1 MKFKK
6 KYIGFLAFLFILA
19 AAFFVTPEKKAEA
32 AQAPKKLSSL
42 TAVYTGDS
50 VLVGNTID
58 LTKLTVMGL
67 YSDGSYVK
75 MKDYVLSTY
84 MVTKSGANEIV
95 VSYEGVNST
104 FYVYGKSITGLV
116 AYYADTSAT
125 VGEILDRKKITVH
138 VYYSDGTHHAVTDFE
153 LSHSVVGKIGENEYV
168 VSYGGKTTKFSVT
181 GKALKKP
188 KMLYAAYN
196 GPAVIVGNSPKREDF
211 NVSVLYTDNSI
222 EPTSSFELTPAI
234 VQKEGTNIM
243 IVSYGGISADVRV
256 TGIPKTVVS
265 IVAEYTG
272 LPVVVGKSVAAE
284 DIKVTA
290 TFNDGSKDVVT
301 NFTLSS
307 SVIYRIGENILTV
320 FCDNTV
326 AFVNVR
332 GVEAEIID
340 FDNSA
345 QAVVRNGD
353 DYSRIILAVGT
364 KADPKQVTIEELDPE
379 LVKKA
384 MNRLV
389 RTDKYIVFDV
399 SFEDPEMDLFLPMT
413 MRVTMPKG
421 YDKENFAVFYTPNK
435 KTIMGQMNGEFV
447 TSTTYE
453 FKMFQPGTYIIADC
467 TPLIYVET
475 LALEEETITLK
486 VGRSYSLDPEI
497 LPHTATNKEV
507 TYTSTRPQIVSVSK
521 YGTIKGLKP
530 GTSIVTVEATDGSG
544 KRTKVRVNV
553 VNKKGKFD
561 DEIAQLSDRVNEI
574 STAEDFLDFLD
585 YLVEDI
591 AEKAEELTR
600 NEFLVY
606 GRELES
612 WTKSWDEETIA
623 LEPGEWAILWEMLYM
638 MGEYDYGAIL
648 CGDTQGVETALER
661 FDKQIAEI
669 KTEEDFQ
676 LFAQMFFTE
685 YEEKEYEWETEEQ
698 MLYLIGLQNRI
709 WEIRDSE
716 EFLTNWDEK
725 VWDAFEEWASETEL
739 LIYG

>member
-1 MKFKK
+1 MKIRK
-6 KYIGFLAFLFILA
+6 KYIGFLAFLFIMA
-19 AAFFVTPEKKAEA
+19 AAFFVTPKQKAEA
-32 AQAPKKLSSL
+32 AQTPKKLSSL
-42 TAVYTGDS
+42 TAVYTGDT
-50 VLVGNTID
+50 VLVGKTVD

-75 MKDYVLSTY
+75 MKDYALSSY
-84 MVTKSGANEIV
+84 MVTKPGANEIV
-95 VSYEGVNST
+95 VSYDGVECK
-104 FYVYGKSITGLV
+104 FYVYGKTITGLV
-116 AYYADTSAT
+116 AYYADTGAT
-125 VGEILDRKKITVH
+125 VGDVLDRKKITVH
-138 VYYSDGTHHAVTDFE
+138 VYFSDGSHQSVTDFE
-153 LSHSVVGKIGENEYV
+153 LSHTVVGKVGENEYIV
-168 VSYGGKTTKFSVT
+168 TYGGKTTTFTIT
-181 GKALKKP
+181 GRAVKKP
-188 KMLYAAYN
+188 RMLYAAYN

-211 NVSVLYTDNSI
+211 TVSVLYTDNTI
-222 EPTSSFELTPAI
+222 EPINTFELTPAI
-234 VQKEGTNIM
+234 VQKEGTNVM

-265 IVAEYTG
+265 ITAEYTG

-290 TFNDGSKDVVT
+290 TFNDGTKDVVT

-320 FCDNTV
+320 FCNDTV

-332 GVEAEIID
+332 GVEAEIVD
-340 FDNSA
+340 FDNVA
-345 QAVVRNGD
+345 EGVVRNGD
-353 DYSRIILAVGT
+353 YYSRVILAVGT
-364 KADPKQVTIEELDPE
+364 KADPKQAVIEELDPE

-389 RTDKYIVFDV
+389 RTDKYIAFEV
-399 SFEDPEMDLFLPMT
+399 SFDDPEMDVFLPMT

-421 YDKENFAVFYTPNK
+421 YDKENFAVFYTPNR

-447 TSTTYE
+447 TNSTYE

-507 TYTSTRPQIVSVSK
+507 TYTSSRPQIVSVSK

-530 GTSIVTVEATDGSG
+530 GTSIVTVEAQDGSG

-561 DEIAQLSDRVNEI
+561 SEIAQFSDMINEI
-574 STAEDFLDFLD
+574 TTADDFIDFLD
-585 YLVEDI
+585 YLIEDLAI
-591 AEKAEELTR
+591 KAEEMTR

-612 WTKSWDEETIA
+612 WTKSWDEDTIPLDA
-623 LEPGEWAILWEMLYM
+623 DEWAILWETLYF
-638 MGEYDYGAIL
+638 MGEYEYGAMI
-648 CGDTQGVETALER
+648 CGDTKGVQTALER
-661 FDKQIAEI
+661 LDKQFAEI
-669 KTEEDFQ
+669 QTEEDFA
-676 LFAQMFFTE
+676 LFSQVFFTE
-685 YEEKEYEWETEEQ
+685 YEEKEYEWETEEL
-698 MLYLIGLQNRI
+698 MLYLIGVQNRV
-709 WEIRDSE
+709 WEIRESE
-716 EFLTNWDEK
+716 EFLDKWEDK
-725 VWDAFEEWASETEL
+725 VWDAFEEWVSETEL
-739 LIYG
+739 LIYE

>member
-1 MKFKK
+1 MNLKK

-19 AAFFVTPEKKAEA
+19 AAFFVSPEKKAEA

-42 TAVYTGDS
+42 TAVYTGDT
-50 VLVGNTID
+50 VIVGDMID

-75 MKDYVLSTY
+75 MEDYVLSAYT
-84 MVTKSGANEIV
+84 VAKAGVNEITV
-95 VSYEGVNST
+95 YYEGVSNT
-104 FYVYGKSITGLV
+104 FKVFGKSIIGLV
-116 AYYADTSAT
+116 AYYADSSAT
-125 VGEILDRKKITVH
+125 VGDVLDTKKITVQVH
-138 VYYSDGTHHAVTDFE
+138 YSDGSNQKVNDYE
-153 LSHSVVGKIGENEYV
+153 LSHTAVSKIGTNEYMV
-168 VSYGGKTTKFSVT
+168 TYRDKTTKFT
-181 GKALKKP
+181 LIGKEIKKP
-188 KMLYAAYN
+188 RMLLATYN
-196 GPAVIVGNSPKREDF
+196 GPAVIVGNTPRREDF
-211 NVSVLYTDNSI
+211 SVSVVYTDGTI
-222 EPTSSFELTPAI
+222 ERVTAFELTPAI

-243 IVSYGGISADVRV
+243 IVSYGGISIDVRV
-256 TGIPKTVVS
+256 TGTPKTVVS
-265 IVAEYTG
+265 ITAEYTG
-272 LPVVVGKSVAAE
+272 LPVVVGKTVAAE

-290 TFNDGSKDVVT
+290 TFNDGTKDVVT

-307 SVIYRIGENILTV
+307 SVVYRIGENILTV
-320 FCDNTV
+320 FCNGRT
-326 AFVNVR
+326 AFFTVR

-561 DEIAQLSDRVNEI
+561 DEIAQLSDMINEI

-591 AEKAEELTR
+591 AVKAEELTR

-623 LEPGEWAILWEMLYM
+623 LEQGEWAKLWELLYL
-638 MGEYDYGAIL
+638 MGEYEYGAMI

-661 FDKQIAEI
+661 FEKQIVEI

-685 YEEKEYEWETEEQ
+685 YEEKEYEWEAEEL

-716 EFLTNWDEK
+716 EFLTNWGEK

>member
-1 MKFKK
+1 MNFKK
-6 KYIGFLAFLFILA
+6 KYIGFLAFLFMA
-19 AAFFVTPEKKAEA
+19 AAVFFGVPEKKAEA
-32 AQAPKKLSSL
+32 AQKKLSSL
-42 TAVYTGDS
+42 TAVYTGDT
-50 VLVGNTID
+50 VLVGKTVD

-75 MKDYVLSTY
+75 MKDYALSSY
-84 MVTKSGANEIV
+84 VVTKPGANEIV
-95 VSYEGVNST
+95 VSYDGVECK
-104 FYVYGKSITGLV
+104 FYVYGKTITGLV
-116 AYYADTSAT
+116 AYYADAGAT
-125 VGEILDRKKITVH
+125 VGDVLDRKKITVH
-138 VYYSDGTHHAVTDFE
+138 VYFSDGSHQSVTDFE
-153 LSHSVVGKIGENEYV
+153 LSHTVVGKVGENEYIV
-168 VSYGGKTTKFSVT
+168 TYGGKTTTFTIT
-181 GKALKKP
+181 GRAVKKP
-188 KMLYAAYN
+188 RMLYAAYN
-196 GPAVIVGNSPKREDF
+196 GPAIIVGNSPKREDF
-211 NVSVLYTDNSI
+211 TVSVLYTDNTI
-222 EPTSSFELTPAI
+222 EPINTFELTPAI
-234 VQKEGTNIM
+234 VQKEGTNVM

-265 IVAEYTG
+265 ITAEYTG
-272 LPVVVGKSVAAE
+272 LPVVVGRSVAAE

-290 TFNDGSKDVVT
+290 TFNDGTKDVVT

-320 FCDNTV
+320 FCNDTV

-332 GVEAEIID
+332 GVEAEIVD
-340 FDNSA
+340 FDNVA
-345 QAVVRNGD
+345 EGVVRNGD
-353 DYSRIILAVGT
+353 DYSRVILAVGT
-364 KADPKQVTIEELDPE
+364 KADPKQVTVEELDPE

-389 RTDKYIVFDV
+389 RTDKYIAFEV
-399 SFEDPEMDLFLPMT
+399 SFDDPEMDLFLPMT

-421 YDKENFAVFYTPNK
+421 YDKENFAVFYTPNR

-447 TSTTYE
+447 TNSTYE

-530 GTSIVTVEATDGSG
+530 GTSIVTVEAQDGSG

-561 DEIAQLSDRVNEI
+561 SEIAQLSDMVNEI
-574 STAEDFLDFLD
+574 TTADDFIDFLD
-585 YLVEDI
+585 YLIEDL
-591 AEKAEELTR
+591 ATKEEEMTR

-612 WTKSWDEETIA
+612 WTKTWDEETIPLDA
-623 LEPGEWAILWEMLYM
+623 DEWAILWEMLYS
-638 MGEYDYGAIL
+638 MGEYEYGAMI
-648 CGDTQGVETALER
+648 CGDTKGVEAALER
-661 FDKQIAEI
+661 LDKQFAEI
-669 KTEEDFQ
+669 QTEEDFA
-676 LFAQMFFTE
+676 LFSQVFFTE
-685 YEEKEYEWETEEQ
+685 YEEKEYEWETEEL
-698 MLYLIGLQNRI
+698 MLYLIGVQNRV

-716 EFLTNWDEK
+716 DFLTNWDDK
-725 VWDAFEEWASETEL
+725 IWDAFEDWAYETEL